1 MTPCATE
8 GASAW
13 PRQRDR
19 SCSTPCLRRH
29 RTGGVTGVRLRF
41 IGSERHAGRG
51 CRSTATSTGANA
63 PIRARRCSARNRS
76 PAAAVRT
83 SRTAMVPIN
92 LESHADD
99 RPDRG
104 SAFAKTGSVR
114 RVPRLDRN
122 EDLEWVRAH
131 YCSRCAEDARVHGPV
146 PKGLCVLHHC
156 DNRACCNVAHLFLG
170 DLQANV
176 DDMMAKG
183 RHVSS
188 NALKTHCKRGHAY
201 TVANTRHHANGN
213 RFCRECRQQCERER
227 GRRRRPAAAEFRRA
241 RA

>member
-1 MTPCATE
+1 MTVPIA
-8 GASAW
+8 
-13 PRQRDR
+13 
-19 SCSTPCLRRH
+19 
-29 RTGGVTGVRLRF
+29 VRLSRKLVQSGGCLVWTGTK
-41 IGSERHAGRG
+41 IWNGYGRI
-51 CRSTATSTGANA
+51 T
-63 PIRARRCSARNRS
+63 
-76 PAAAVRT
+76 VR
-83 SRTAMVPIN
+83 
-92 LESHADD
+92 
-99 RPDRG
+99 
-104 SAFAKTGSVR
+104 
-114 RVPRLDRN
+114 
-122 EDLEWVRAH
+122 
-131 YCSRCAEDARVHGPV
+131 DARKMLAHRAAWEAVHGPV